1 MSEITENQHEELYQR
16 IKNQVRML
24 NSIYE
29 YLIYGDEE
37 NIEHA
42 LTTLVPLTFFDY
54 HRTEV
59 IASIEAIAET
69 KGYVLNQDS
78 MTNNKHFA
86 FVKVKA

>member
-1 MSEITENQHEELYQR
+1 
-16 IKNQVRML
+16 ML

-78 MTNNKHFA
+78 VTNNKHFA